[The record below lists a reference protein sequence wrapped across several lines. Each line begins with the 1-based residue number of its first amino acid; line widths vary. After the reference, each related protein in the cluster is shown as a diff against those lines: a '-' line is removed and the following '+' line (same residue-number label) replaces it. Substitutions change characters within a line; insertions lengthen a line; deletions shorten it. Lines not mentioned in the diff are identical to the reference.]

1 MASTPG
7 VAPAERGRTLYCE
20 HAWDIPLLRARFS
33 AGNDTLRTVR
43 SAGSACSSEDAALS
57 QVVTKFAKTGATID
71 MAGEE
76 VKESWDTACEAL
88 GVVAQQLA
96 VFDRLFGG
104 EIVASVAAARV
115 EFKGEARAV
124 FAEVAQMEREAV
136 ARRSAVAK
144 AFSRYERS
152 WREASAAVNT
162 RNQLY
167 RERARASGALDAR
180 RGGEEEGGRR
190 GLMSQLRL
198 RRLLGGGGSGG
209 EGEGDMR
216 GSAFDDDMEF
226 EVLDGAA
233 APAESMQEVDQALS
247 RAETK
252 AASAVSECRRRYQIY
267 ERALQGLNQVLRANH
282 AASRLAVGHFQA
294 ADEAR
299 LRHLHSSLSDAAGA
313 RLAMLESSCGRLA
326 ALEEALSVGS
336 DAPSSDA
343 AQFKSTVTAR
353 ADMTLR
359 VGEARMLWLRRART
373 KHASDAE
380 SLSAAAADQAAA
392 DAGVQC
398 ESARRS
404 AKSALAA
411 FRDLGAGFSAHAT
424 ALHRAVRSHGL
435 QSR

>member
-1 MASTPG
+1 M
-7 VAPAERGRTLYCE
+7 
-20 HAWDIPLLRARFS
+20 
-33 AGNDTLRTVR
+33 
-43 SAGSACSSEDAALS
+43 S
-57 QVVTKFAKTGATID
+57 QVVSKFAKTGASID

-76 VKESWDTACEAL
+76 VQGSWDTACEAL

-96 VFDRLFGG
+96 VFARLFGG

-152 WREASAAVNT
+152 WREASVAVNT

-180 RGGEEEGGRR
+180 RGGEEEGTRR

-198 RRLLGGGGSGG
+198 RRLLGGGGGG
-209 EGEGDMR
+209 SEAEGDMR

-233 APAESMQEVDQALS
+233 APAESMQEVGQALS

-252 AASAVSECRRRYQIY
+252 AASTVSECRRRYQAY

-282 AASRLAVGHFQA
+282 AASRLAVARFQA

-299 LRHLHSSLSDAAGA
+299 LRHLLFALSDAASA
-313 RLAMLESSCGRLA
+313 RLAMLELSCSRLA
-326 ALEEALSVGS
+326 ALEQTLSTGP
-336 DAPSSDA
+336 DAASSDA
-343 AQFKSTVTAR
+343 ADFESAVEAR
-353 ADMTLR
+353 AAAPLR
-359 VGEARMLWLRRART
+359 LGDSRKLWLRRART
-373 KHASDAE
+373 RHASDAE
-380 SLSAAAADQAAA
+380 ALSATAAEQAAA

-404 AKSALAA
+404 AKSVLAA

-435 QSR
+435 HNRCEGRALPVRRGFPAIPGA